1 MCLLTR
7 CDFLN
12 HCPMKPLVISQSLSK
27 LDMFTLMFYIYVF
40 HNISFVNGG
49 GNQSF
54 GFLVGEH
61 KNEQLSKD
69 GWGEG
74 EGGQN

>member
-7 CDFLN
+7 YDFLN

-49 GNQSF
+49 VTRVLDF
-54 GFLVGEH
+54 
-61 KNEQLSKD
+61 
-69 GWGEG
+69 W
-74 EGGQN
+74 EGGRGREDQTRMKV